1 MSNIDSRNIESR
13 VKQWSH
19 PLMIPLLYLRAKSNN
34 RKSSQFECDVLGFI
48 FVLNLF
54 VHMHY
59 AVEFRLK
66 LDVQVE
72 RAGKS

>member
-1 MSNIDSRNIESR
+1 
-13 VKQWSH
+13 
-19 PLMIPLLYLRAKSNN
+19 MIPLLYLWAKSNN

-72 RAGKS
+72 WAGKS